1 MFTLSVLHFQI
12 IRNQARQF
20 ISRTKPPCIHV
31 SGGEK
36 TALKRGAREDARV
49 NVRCKS
55 INLCSRIVDTSD
67 MLY

>member
-1 MFTLSVLHFQI
+1 MGNLSAEQNLLASMLV
-12 IRNQARQF
+12 
-20 ISRTKPPCIHV
+20 
-31 SGGEK
+31 GGKK

-49 NVRCKS
+49 NVRYKS